1 MSRHHFQSSLPRNFV
16 ELEIEPSRLVGNG
29 SVDYPQLSWQMEM
42 PLDAPK
48 TPQTDYAFR
57 AANAQLY
64 FATGSGLKIA
74 DARPLALN
82 RHLPGHLDFSL
93 TEHLNF
99 EFPLD
104 TRRISAIERVRQGGS
119 LQFHLNVQLVVD
131 EIGINPAHEPTKR
144 PAIWGLTNVHQMRMQ
159 ERFDIPQSHWVESV
173 LPQIGY
179 GQVHLI
185 ELPVVPLEQMVS
197 LQKSFDALKE
207 AQEHHRQGFYNAAVV
222 NCRQAL
228 DSLLTAKMEILDDAG
243 KPRKVPALDERWK
256 VRLGQSTYDWLN
268 EAMASLKTAGNDAA
282 HRNRNNFD
290 QFESQMIQA
299 VTTTLLAYAARSL
312 PLEDSKSK

>member
-1 MSRHHFQSSLPRNFV
+1 MRRHFQSSLPRNFV
-16 ELEIEPSRLVGNG
+16 ELDIDPSRLAGSGNA
-29 SVDYPQLSWQMEM
+29 DYPQLSWQMEM

-64 FATGSGLKIA
+64 FATGPCLKIA
-74 DARPLALN
+74 DARPLSLD
-82 RHLPGHLDFSL
+82 RVIPGHLNHSI
-93 TEHLNF
+93 TEYPNF

-104 TRRISAIERVRQGGS
+104 ARRIAAIERVRQGGS
-119 LQFHLNVQLVVD
+119 LQFNLHMQVVVD

-144 PAIWGLTNVHQMRMQ
+144 PAVWGLKAAHQLSMQ
-159 ERFDIPQSHWVESV
+159 ERFDVPQSHWVERV
-173 LPQIGY
+173 LPNIGY

-185 ELPVVPLEQMVS
+185 ELPVVPLEQMAS

-207 AQEHHRQGFYNAAVV
+207 AQEHHKQGFYNAAVV

-228 DSLLTAKMEILDDAG
+228 DSMLTAKMEILDDG
-243 KPRKVPALDERWK
+243 GNKRLVPCLDERWK
-256 VRLGQSTYDWLN
+256 MRLGQSTYDWLN
-268 EAMASLKTAGNDAA
+268 EALASLKTAGNDAA

-299 VTTTLLAYAARSL
+299 VTTTLLAYAARA
-312 PLEDSKSK
+312 PHREFGDKP